1 MAAARSEPQDL
12 RIEDLAPWTRATI
25 KRWMR
30 AGQVQPRAYNNQ
42 NRIIV
47 CMEKENK

>member
-1 MAAARSEPQDL
+1 MRGAGP
-12 RIEDLAPWTRATI
+12 RIYVSKILHHERATI

-30 AGQVQPRAYNNQ
+30 ADQVQPRAYNNQ